1 MKKMIMLSVLFFVMT
16 NFAFAL
22 DPVKPYVKEKTIYI
36 GNNVYSMEKCVFQDA
51 LEAIANADWSYALPL
66 PKGNGHG
73 GDWCDIILLSN
84 GNYGIV
90 YAGLFYEFNA
100 KKCNVTPQ
108 NVSNAQFVKY
118 LEGDYFS
125 RFPDNALKNSK
136 KFGYTYADN
145 SKGEVNIILY
155 GYK

>member
-1 MKKMIMLSVLFFVMT
+1 MLSVLLFVMT

-66 PKGNGHG
+66 PKGDGHG

-84 GNYGIV
+84 GNYGVV

-108 NVSNAQFVKY
+108 KLNVSNAQFVKY

-125 RFPDNALKNSK
+125 SFPDNALKDGK

-145 SKGEVNIILY
+145 SKGEVTIILY
-155 GYK
+155 GYNGYN